1 MRFRRSATSAARTK
15 PLPETRRVAGLH
27 WTGWKEHGQTC
38 DDPKGAAMPR
48 KATEAAAPK
57 RTAAR
62 RTVTRRTKKTETI
75 EPTVLV
81 WEHVATRAYFI
92 HLEDGGDPLENWLRA
107 ERELVAA

>member
-1 MRFRRSATSAARTK
+1 
-15 PLPETRRVAGLH
+15 
-27 WTGWKEHGQTC
+27 
-38 DDPKGAAMPR
+38 MPR

-57 RTAAR
+57 KTAAK
-62 RTVTRRTKKTETI
+62 RTVTRRTTKTATT
-75 EPTVLV
+75 EPRVLT